1 MSWGKYMKLS
11 QRKRLDILNA
21 AETLFFQQ
29 GFEQTSM
36 DQVASLAG
44 ASKRTVY
51 NHFENKGVLFQ
62 AILVFMFEKVRQEK
76 AVIFNKQHPIAEQ
89 LTQIAVQEVALLTSE
104 EFLKIAKVAFMQ
116 MLQQP
121 DLAKS
126 LANNSMGC
134 MQDLVAFLE
143 AASDAHVLHID
154 DAEFAA
160 KQFVYQLKSLIF
172 YPLLYGFER
181 QNGDTEEK
189 VISETVKMFLARYQR

>member
-1 MSWGKYMKLS
+1 MKLS

-160 KQFVYQLKSLIF
+160 KQFVYQLKSLI
-172 YPLLYGFER
+172 LLSSF
-181 QNGDTEEK
+181 
-189 VISETVKMFLARYQR
+189 VWI

>member
-1 MSWGKYMKLS
+1 MKLS

-76 AVIFNKQHPIAEQ
+76 AVVFNKQHPIAEQ

>member
-1 MSWGKYMKLS
+1 MKLS

-29 GFEQTSM
+29 GFEHTSM

-44 ASKRTVY
+44 VSKRTVY
-51 NHFENKGVLFQ
+51 NHFENKDVLFQ
-62 AILVFMFEKVRQEK
+62 AILVFMFEKVRK
-76 AVIFNKQHPIAEQ
+76 DNAVLFNSDKPVNEQ
-89 LTQIAVQEVALLTSE
+89 LTQIAEQEVALLTSK
-104 EFLKIAKVAFMQ
+104 EFLKVAKVAFMQ

-143 AASDAHVLHID
+143 QATLAQKLQVE

-172 YPLLYGFER
+172 YPLLYGFEQQDSKANAEIIR
-181 QNGDTEEK
+181 Q
-189 VISETVKMFLARYQR
+189 TVKMFLARYQV

>member
-1 MSWGKYMKLS
+1 MKLS

-29 GFEQTSM
+29 GFEHTSM
-36 DQVASLAG
+36 DQVASVAG
-44 ASKRTVY
+44 VSKRTVY
-51 NHFENKGVLFQ
+51 NHFENKDVLFQ
-62 AILVFMFEKVRQEK
+62 AILVFMFEKVRK
-76 AVIFNKQHPIAEQ
+76 DNAVLFNSDKPVNEQ
-89 LTQIAVQEVALLTSE
+89 LTQIAEQEVALLTSKA
-104 EFLKIAKVAFMQ
+104 FLKVAKVAFMQ

-134 MQDLVAFLE
+134 MQDLVTFLE
-143 AASDAHVLHID
+143 QATLAQKLQVE

-172 YPLLYGFER
+172 YPLLYGFEQQDSKANTEIIR
-181 QNGDTEEK
+181 Q
-189 VISETVKMFLARYQR
+189 TVKMFLARYQV

>member
-1 MSWGKYMKLS
+1 MKLS

-29 GFEQTSM
+29 GFEHTSM

-44 ASKRTVY
+44 VSKRTVY
-51 NHFENKGVLFQ
+51 NHFENKDVLFQ
-62 AILVFMFEKVRQEK
+62 VILVFMFEKVRK
-76 AVIFNKQHPIAEQ
+76 DNAVLFNSDKPVNEQ
-89 LTQIAVQEVALLTSE
+89 LTQIAEQEVALLTSK
-104 EFLKIAKVAFMQ
+104 EFLKVAKVAFMQ

-143 AASDAHVLHID
+143 QATLAQKLQVE

-172 YPLLYGFER
+172 YPLLYGFEQQDSKVNTEIIR
-181 QNGDTEEK
+181 Q
-189 VISETVKMFLARYQR
+189 TVKMFLARYQV

>member
-1 MSWGKYMKLS
+1 MKLS

-189 VISETVKMFLARYQR
+189 VISETVKMFLARYQRQYFR

>member
-1 MSWGKYMKLS
+1 MKLS

-76 AVIFNKQHPIAEQ
+76 AVVFNKQHPIAEQ

-104 EFLKIAKVAFMQ
+104 EFLRIAKVAFMQ

>member
-1 MSWGKYMKLS
+1 MKLS

-29 GFEQTSM
+29 GVEHTSM

-51 NHFENKGVLFQ
+51 NHFENKDVLFQ
-62 AILVFMFEKVRQEK
+62 AILVFMFEKVRQEQ
-76 AVIFNKQHPIAEQ
+76 AVVFDAAVPIAQQ
-89 LTQIAVQEVALLTSE
+89 LTRIAEQEVALLTSE
-104 EFLKIAKVAFMQ
+104 EFLKVAKVAFMQ

-126 LANNSMGC
+126 LASNNMGC
-134 MQDLVAFLE
+134 MQDLMAFLE
-143 AASDAHVLHID
+143 AGVQAQVLTID
-154 DAEFAA
+154 DVEFAA

-181 QNGDTEEK
+181 QEGDSDHK
-189 VISETVKMFLARYQR
+189 VISETVKMFLARYGR

>member
-1 MSWGKYMKLS
+1 MKLS

-189 VISETVKMFLARYQR
+189 VISETVKMFLARYQRQYF

>member
-1 MSWGKYMKLS
+1 MKLS

-29 GFEQTSM
+29 GFEHTSM
-36 DQVASLAG
+36 DQVASVAG
-44 ASKRTVY
+44 VSKRTVY
-51 NHFENKGVLFQ
+51 NHFENKDVLFQ
-62 AILVFMFEKVRQEK
+62 AILVFMFEKVRK
-76 AVIFNKQHPIAEQ
+76 DNAVLFNSVKPVNEQ
-89 LTQIAVQEVALLTSE
+89 LTQIAEQEVALLTSK
-104 EFLKIAKVAFMQ
+104 EFLKVAKVAFMQ

-134 MQDLVAFLE
+134 MQDLVTFLE
-143 AASDAHVLHID
+143 QATLAQKLQVE

-172 YPLLYGFER
+172 YPLLYGFEQQDSKANTEIIR
-181 QNGDTEEK
+181 Q
-189 VISETVKMFLARYQR
+189 TVKMFLARYQV

>member
-1 MSWGKYMKLS
+1 MKLS

-121 DLAKS
+121 DLAKL

>member
-1 MSWGKYMKLS
+1 MKLS

-29 GFEQTSM
+29 GFEHTSM

-44 ASKRTVY
+44 VSKRTVY
-51 NHFENKGVLFQ
+51 NHFENKDVLFQ
-62 AILVFMFEKVRQEK
+62 AILVFMFEKVRK
-76 AVIFNKQHPIAEQ
+76 DNAVLFNSDKPVNEQ
-89 LTQIAVQEVALLTSE
+89 LTQIAEQEVALLTSK
-104 EFLKIAKVAFMQ
+104 EFLKVAKVAFMQ

-143 AASDAHVLHID
+143 QATLAQKLQVE

-172 YPLLYGFER
+172 YPLLYGFEQQDSKANTEIIR
-181 QNGDTEEK
+181 Q
-189 VISETVKMFLARYQR
+189 TVKMFLARYQV

>member
-1 MSWGKYMKLS
+1 MKLS

-29 GFEQTSM
+29 GVEHTSM

-51 NHFENKGVLFQ
+51 NHFENKDVLFQ
-62 AILVFMFEKVRQEK
+62 AILVFMFEKVRQEQ
-76 AVIFNKQHPIAEQ
+76 AVVFDAAVPIAQQ
-89 LTQIAVQEVALLTSE
+89 LTRIAEQEVALLTSE
-104 EFLKIAKVAFMQ
+104 EFLKVAKVAFMQ

-126 LANNSMGC
+126 LASNNMGC
-134 MQDLVAFLE
+134 KQDLVAFLE
-143 AASDAHVLHID
+143 AGVQAQVLTID
-154 DAEFAA
+154 DVEFAA

-181 QNGDTEEK
+181 QEGDSDTK
-189 VISETVKMFLARYQR
+189 VISETVKMFLARYGR

>member
-1 MSWGKYMKLS
+1 MKLS

-29 GFEQTSM
+29 GFEHTSM
-36 DQVASLAG
+36 DQVASLAEV
-44 ASKRTVY
+44 SKRTVY
-51 NHFENKGVLFQ
+51 NHFENKDVLFQ
-62 AILVFMFEKVRQEK
+62 AILVFMFEKVRK
-76 AVIFNKQHPIAEQ
+76 DNAVLFNSDKPVNEQ
-89 LTQIAVQEVALLTSE
+89 LTQIAEQEVALLTSK
-104 EFLKIAKVAFMQ
+104 EFLKVAKVAFMQ

-143 AASDAHVLHID
+143 QATLAQKLQVE

-172 YPLLYGFER
+172 YPLLYGFEQQDSKANAEIIR
-181 QNGDTEEK
+181 Q
-189 VISETVKMFLARYQR
+189 TVKMFLARYQV

>member
-1 MSWGKYMKLS
+1 MKLS

-29 GFEQTSM
+29 GFEHTSM

-44 ASKRTVY
+44 VSKRTVY
-51 NHFENKGVLFQ
+51 NHFENKDVLFQ
-62 AILVFMFEKVRQEK
+62 AILVFMFEKVRK
-76 AVIFNKQHPIAEQ
+76 DNAVLFNSDKPVNEQ
-89 LTQIAVQEVALLTSE
+89 LTQIAEQEVALLTSK
-104 EFLKIAKVAFMQ
+104 EFLKVAKVAFMQ

-121 DLAKS
+121 DLATS

-143 AASDAHVLHID
+143 QATLAQKLQVE

-172 YPLLYGFER
+172 YPLLYGFEQQDSKANAEIIR
-181 QNGDTEEK
+181 Q
-189 VISETVKMFLARYQR
+189 TVKMFLARYQV

>member
-1 MSWGKYMKLS
+1 MKLS

-62 AILVFMFEKVRQEK
+62 AILVFMFEKVCQEK
-76 AVIFNKQHPIAEQ
+76 AVIFDKQHPIAEQ

>member
-1 MSWGKYMKLS
+1 MKLS

-29 GFEQTSM
+29 GFEHTSM

-44 ASKRTVY
+44 VSKRTVY
-51 NHFENKGVLFQ
+51 NHFENKDVLFQ
-62 AILVFMFEKVRQEK
+62 AILVFMFEKVRK
-76 AVIFNKQHPIAEQ
+76 DNAVLFNSDKPVNEQ
-89 LTQIAVQEVALLTSE
+89 LTQIAEQEVALLTSK
-104 EFLKIAKVAFMQ
+104 EFLKVAKVAFMQ

-143 AASDAHVLHID
+143 QATLAQKLQVE

-172 YPLLYGFER
+172 YPLLYGFEQQDSKANAEVIR
-181 QNGDTEEK
+181 Q
-189 VISETVKMFLARYQR
+189 TVKMFLARYQV

>member
-1 MSWGKYMKLS
+1 MKLS

-29 GFEQTSM
+29 GVEHTSM

-51 NHFENKGVLFQ
+51 NHFENKDVLFQ
-62 AILVFMFEKVRQEK
+62 AILVFMFEKVRQEQ
-76 AVIFNKQHPIAEQ
+76 AVVFDAAVPIAEQ
-89 LTQIAVQEVALLTSE
+89 LTRIAEQEVALLTSE
-104 EFLKIAKVAFMQ
+104 EFLKVAKVAFMQ

-126 LANNSMGC
+126 LASNNMGC
-134 MQDLVAFLE
+134 KQDLVAFLE
-143 AASDAHVLHID
+143 AGVQAQVLTID
-154 DAEFAA
+154 DVEFAA

-181 QNGDTEEK
+181 QEGDSDTK
-189 VISETVKMFLARYQR
+189 VISETVKMFLARYGR

>member
-1 MSWGKYMKLS
+1 MKLS

-29 GFEQTSM
+29 GVEHTSM

-51 NHFENKGVLFQ
+51 NHFENKDVLFQ
-62 AILVFMFEKVRQEK
+62 AILVFMFEKVRQEQ
-76 AVIFNKQHPIAEQ
+76 AVVFDAAVPIAQQ
-89 LTQIAVQEVALLTSE
+89 LTRIAEQEVALLTSE
-104 EFLKIAKVAFMQ
+104 EFLKVAKVAFMQ

-126 LANNSMGC
+126 LASNNMGC
-134 MQDLVAFLE
+134 KQDLVAFLE
-143 AASDAHVLHID
+143 AGVQAQVLTID
-154 DAEFAA
+154 DVEFAA

-181 QNGDTEEK
+181 QEGDSDNK
-189 VISETVKMFLARYQR
+189 VISETVKMFLARYGR

>member
-1 MSWGKYMKLS
+1 MKLS

-29 GFEQTSM
+29 GVEHTSM

-51 NHFENKGVLFQ
+51 NHFENKDVLFQ
-62 AILVFMFEKVRQEK
+62 AILVFMFEKVRQEQ
-76 AVIFNKQHPIAEQ
+76 AVVFDAAVPISEQ
-89 LTQIAVQEVALLTSE
+89 LTRIAEQEVALLTSE
-104 EFLKIAKVAFMQ
+104 EFLKVAKVAFIQ

-126 LANNSMGC
+126 LASNSMGC
-134 MQDLVAFLE
+134 MQDLIAFLE
-143 AASDAHVLHID
+143 ASNQAQVLNID
-154 DAEFAA
+154 DVEFAA
-160 KQFVYQLKSLIF
+160 KQFVYQLKSLTF

-181 QNGDTEEK
+181 QEGNSGCK
-189 VISETVKMFLARYQR
+189 VISETVKMFLARYQNKAP

>member
-1 MSWGKYMKLS
+1 
-11 QRKRLDILNA
+11 
-21 AETLFFQQ
+21 
-29 GFEQTSM
+29 
-36 DQVASLAG
+36 
-44 ASKRTVY
+44 
-51 NHFENKGVLFQ
+51 
-62 AILVFMFEKVRQEK
+62 
-76 AVIFNKQHPIAEQ
+76 
-89 LTQIAVQEVALLTSE
+89 
-104 EFLKIAKVAFMQ
+104 MQ

>member
-1 MSWGKYMKLS
+1 MKLS

-29 GFEQTSM
+29 GFEHTSM

-44 ASKRTVY
+44 VSKRTVY
-51 NHFENKGVLFQ
+51 NHFENKDVLFQ
-62 AILVFMFEKVRQEK
+62 VILVFMFEKVRK
-76 AVIFNKQHPIAEQ
+76 DNAVLFNSDKPVNEQ
-89 LTQIAVQEVALLTSE
+89 LTQIAEQEVALLTSK
-104 EFLKIAKVAFMQ
+104 EFLKVAKVAFMQ

-134 MQDLVAFLE
+134 MQDLVTFLE
-143 AASDAHVLHID
+143 QATLAQKLQVE

-172 YPLLYGFER
+172 YPLLYGFEQQDSKVNTEIIR
-181 QNGDTEEK
+181 Q
-189 VISETVKMFLARYQR
+189 TVKMFLARYQV

>member
-1 MSWGKYMKLS
+1 MKLS

-29 GFEQTSM
+29 GVEHTSM

-51 NHFENKGVLFQ
+51 NHFENKDVLFQ
-62 AILVFMFEKVRQEK
+62 AILVFMFEKVRQEQ
-76 AVIFNKQHPIAEQ
+76 AVVFDACLPIAEQ
-89 LTQIAVQEVALLTSE
+89 LTRIAEQEVALLTSE
-104 EFLKIAKVAFMQ
+104 EFLKVAKVAFMQ

-126 LANNSMGC
+126 LASNNMGC
-134 MQDLVAFLE
+134 MHDLVTFLE
-143 AASDAHVLHID
+143 AGVQAQVLTID
-154 DAEFAA
+154 DVEFAA

-181 QNGDTEEK
+181 QEGDSDNK
-189 VISETVKMFLARYQR
+189 VINETVKMFLARYGR

>member
-1 MSWGKYMKLS
+1 MKLS

-29 GFEQTSM
+29 GFEHTSM
-36 DQVASLAG
+36 DQVASVAG
-44 ASKRTVY
+44 VSKRTVY
-51 NHFENKGVLFQ
+51 NHFENKDVLFQ
-62 AILVFMFEKVRQEK
+62 AILVFMFEKVRK
-76 AVIFNKQHPIAEQ
+76 DNAVLFNSDKPVNEQ
-89 LTQIAVQEVALLTSE
+89 LTQIAEQEVALLTSKA
-104 EFLKIAKVAFMQ
+104 FLKVAKVAFMQ

-134 MQDLVAFLE
+134 MQDLVTFLE
-143 AASDAHVLHID
+143 QATLAQKLQVE

-172 YPLLYGFER
+172 YPLLYGFEQQDSKVNTEIIR
-181 QNGDTEEK
+181 Q
-189 VISETVKMFLARYQR
+189 TVKMFLARYQV

>member
-1 MSWGKYMKLS
+1 MKLS

-76 AVIFNKQHPIAEQ
+76 AVIFDKQHPIAEQ

>member
-1 MSWGKYMKLS
+1 MKLS

-29 GFEQTSM
+29 GFEHTSM
-36 DQVASLAG
+36 DQVASVAG
-44 ASKRTVY
+44 VSKRTVY
-51 NHFENKGVLFQ
+51 NHFENKDVLFQ
-62 AILVFMFEKVRQEK
+62 AILVFMFEKVRK
-76 AVIFNKQHPIAEQ
+76 DNAVLFNSDKPVNEQ
-89 LTQIAVQEVALLTSE
+89 LTQIAEQEVALLTSKA
-104 EFLKIAKVAFMQ
+104 FLKVAKVAFMQ

-134 MQDLVAFLE
+134 MQDLVTFLE
-143 AASDAHVLHID
+143 QATLAQKLQVE

-172 YPLLYGFER
+172 YPLLYGVEQQDSKANTEIIR
-181 QNGDTEEK
+181 Q
-189 VISETVKMFLARYQR
+189 TVKMFLARYQV

>member
-1 MSWGKYMKLS
+1 MKLS